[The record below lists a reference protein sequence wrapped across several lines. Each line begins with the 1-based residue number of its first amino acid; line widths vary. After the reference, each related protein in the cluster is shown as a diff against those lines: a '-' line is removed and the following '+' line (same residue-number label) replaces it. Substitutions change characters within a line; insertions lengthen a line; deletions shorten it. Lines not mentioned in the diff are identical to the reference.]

1 MWLLQENVGLKYFYM
16 PMAGLGSSGCVL
28 IADVLK
34 SNRTVMELDV
44 SYCRIPVSGA
54 THIAAG
60 LRENDVL
67 QVFKVSKQVAWP
79 FTPSQPARLYQG
91 ETHFVRIQ

>member
-1 MWLLQENVGLKYFYM
+1 MTMSASFWQENVGLKYFYM

-28 IADVLK
+28 IADLLK
-34 SNRTVMELDV
+34 TNRTVMELDV

-54 THIAAG
+54 AHIAAG

-67 QVFKVSKQVAWP
+67 QVFKVGGHP
-79 FTPSQPARLYQG
+79 
-91 ETHFVRIQ
+91 